1 MTLRSLACATR
12 EATPLGKSATASE
25 KMVTGVEPAVGRA
38 LAYLNPASANNSI
51 AFARMSSL
59 LSPKISLN
67 SGPYSLYF
75 SRMLSTSPL
84 AEEAG
89 IRLVRVAPA
98 PPVLPWSLMNWSV
111 VFSSAAA
118 AEATG
123 TAGFFAPEGGGG
135 GSSVLA
141 VGTAG
146 GMFAGANSLFV
157 GILANNSWNCASS
170 SGERFAEGV
179 MLLMM
184 GIDAPRA
191 VAPATTGWVTV
202 LNAPATRGY
211 CSANLEPTL
220 PKCWVRVGYFKVCS
234 AKKRP
239 PGPRTFSKIPG
250 NCWGKP

>member
-1 MTLRSLACATR
+1 MILRSLACATR
-12 EATPLGKSATASE
+12 DATPLGKSETASA

-84 AEEAG
+84 AEDAG
-89 IRLVRVAPA
+89 IRLVRVEPA
-98 PPVLPWSLMNWSV
+98 PVLPWSLMNWSV
-111 VFSSAAA
+111 VFSPVISAGDTA
-118 AEATG
+118 
-123 TAGFFAPEGGGG
+123 TAGFFAPEGTGG
-135 GSSVLA
+135 GSSALTGGTGPPGI
-141 VGTAG
+141 VG
-146 GMFAGANSLFV
+146 NSLFV

-220 PKCWVRVGYFKVCS
+220 PKCWVSVGYFKVCS